1 MKKLKSLFGRKQDD
15 KSSFVRNLG
24 WLGLSGGVNRVT
36 RLVTTIILA
45 RFLTQYDYGLVAM
58 ILATN
63 EFVKVFT
70 RNGVAVKLIQAKE
83 EELEGLAQSA
93 YWLNWIMFTGLFF
106 IQCLAGFAIARIYQ
120 APELVL
126 PICAMG
132 FGLLLLP
139 HGLVQASLLKR
150 ENRFQ
155 IIALVQ
161 VLQISSDNILS
172 LIFAIAG
179 FGLWAVVLPKIIVA
193 PIWVIM
199 MLKNHQWRPKWQF
212 NNQHWGELI
221 RFGRSVLG
229 VELLKTLR
237 NNLDYLIVG
246 KFLSIEAL
254 GIYYFAFNAGLG
266 ISVGITTSI
275 RAAILP
281 HLCDARD
288 NLVEFKSRYY
298 KSMKTIAL
306 IIVPMVL
313 LQSLLAPI
321 YVPIVFGQKW
331 IPAIPILIM
340 ICLSAIPRPFADS
353 ASQLLVAVNK
363 PDIDLKWNLVF
374 TVLFTTALLVGVNW
388 QSLGVA
394 IAVLATHCILM
405 PLFTIW
411 VSKYVF
417 QRAVLSGNN

>member
-1 MKKLKSLFGRKQDD
+1 M
-15 KSSFVRNLG
+15 
-24 WLGLSGGVNRVT
+24 
-36 RLVTTIILA
+36 
-45 RFLTQYDYGLVAM
+45 
-58 ILATN
+58 
-63 EFVKVFT
+63 
-70 RNGVAVKLIQAKE
+70 
-83 EELEGLAQSA
+83 
-93 YWLNWIMFTGLFF
+93 
-106 IQCLAGFAIARIYQ
+106 
-120 APELVL
+120 
-126 PICAMG
+126 
-132 FGLLLLP
+132 
-139 HGLVQASLLKR
+139 
-150 ENRFQ
+150 
-155 IIALVQ
+155 
-161 VLQISSDNILS
+161 
-172 LIFAIAG
+172 
-179 FGLWAVVLPKIIVA
+179 
-193 PIWVIM
+193 
-199 MLKNHQWRPKWQF
+199 
-212 NNQHWGELI
+212 
-221 RFGRSVLG
+221 
-229 VELLKTLR
+229 
-237 NNLDYLIVG
+237 
-246 KFLSIEAL
+246 
-254 GIYYFAFNAGLG
+254 
-266 ISVGITTSI
+266 
-275 RAAILP
+275 P

>member
-1 MKKLKSLFGRKQDD
+1 MKKLKSLFERNPDG

-45 RFLTQYDYGLVAM
+45 RFLTQYDYGLVAI

-83 EELEGLAQSA
+83 EELEGLAQSG
-93 YWLNWIMFTGLFF
+93 YWLNWIIFTGLFF
-106 IQCLAGFAIARIYQ
+106 IQCLAGFAIAWFYKDPQ
-120 APELVL
+120 LVL

-139 HGLVQASLLKR
+139 HGLVQASLLSR

-155 IIALVQ
+155 VLATVRM
-161 VLQISSDNILS
+161 LQISSDNILS

-199 MLKNHQWRPKWQF
+199 MLKNHKWRPKWKF
-212 NNQHWGELI
+212 NNEHWGELI

-275 RAAILP
+275 KAAILP

-298 KSMKTIAL
+298 KSMKTIAK

-353 ASQLLVAVNK
+353 ASQLLVAVDK
-363 PDIDLKWNLVF
+363 PDVDLKWNLVF
-374 TVLFTTALLVGVNW
+374 TALFTAALLVGVRW

-394 IAVLATHCILM
+394 ITVLATHCILM
-405 PLFTIW
+405 PSFTIW

-417 QRAVLSGNN
+417 RREALSMNN

>member
-106 IQCLAGFAIARIYQ
+106 IQCLAGFAIAQIYQ

-193 PIWVIM
+193 PIWVTM
-199 MLKNHQWRPKWQF
+199 MLKNHKWRPKWQF

-281 HLCDARD
+281 HLCNARD

-374 TVLFTTALLVGVNW
+374 TFLFTAALLVGVKW

-417 QRAVLSGNN
+417 QRAALSSNN